1 MSIISLRVND
11 EEKAVLE
18 DAARFYKCSMS
29 TLVKRLALEKLED
42 EYDMRVVEDY
52 VKQRDSGALKT
63 RPISEVCKEVG
74 IDWDS
79 L

>member
-18 DAARFYKCSMS
+18 DAAKFYKCSIS
-29 TLVKRLALEKLED
+29 TVIKRLTFEKLED
-42 EYDMRVVEDY
+42 ELKVAGDY
-52 VKQRDSGALKT
+52 LKD
-63 RPISEVCKEVG
+63 KEAGTLKLTGFDDLLKECG
-74 IDWDS
+74 IDKAS

>member
-18 DAARFYKCSMS
+18 DAAKFYKCSIS
-29 TLVKRLALEKLED
+29 TVIKRLAFEKLED
-42 EYDMRVVEDY
+42 EYDMNVAGKY
-52 VKQRDSGALKT
+52 LKD
-63 RPISEVCKEVG
+63 KEAGTLKLTCFDDLLNECG
-74 IDWDS
+74 IDKAT